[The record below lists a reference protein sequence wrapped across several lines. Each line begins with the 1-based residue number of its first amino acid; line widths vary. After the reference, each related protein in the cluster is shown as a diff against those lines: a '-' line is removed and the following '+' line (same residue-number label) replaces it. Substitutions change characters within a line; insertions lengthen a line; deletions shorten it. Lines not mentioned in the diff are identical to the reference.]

1 MSLLKSLGW
10 GVVVCLGVVSSA
22 GLSSA
27 KPLVLTPDGSTLFV
41 VNADSG
47 SVSAINTLTDE
58 KSGEVYVG
66 KDPHNLVLS
75 PDGTRLYVICQGS
88 HMLVTLDTE
97 TFSVVAKLRV
107 SAQPYD
113 AVTDLSG
120 DFLYVSSAA
129 MAVVEVIDLRLHEQE
144 IVAQIPVGPKPKGLA
159 LHPNGTRLYVVH
171 FLTGN
176 VSVIDP
182 RDNTFIQEIQGR
194 SDDNMVQRIVIHP
207 SNGRAY
213 IPNIRSNSDIQN
225 LFFKTTVF
233 PVVSVLDLGLNS
245 YDLLKRM
252 EMAVIVRAQNMPFDV
267 AFSPDGQRMY
277 VASMG
282 SADLSVLDVETRVVM
297 KYMNVGEGPRGVV
310 VTPDDKKVYVTNW
323 LTEDVSVIE
332 TEGHTEIKRIRVTNS
347 PLSET
352 LKRGKLL
359 FFSSHPREISKNRW
373 ISCASCHFEGEHD
386 GRTWNFS
393 AGPRNTTS
401 MRGIA
406 KTGPIHW
413 SADRDEIQDFENS
426 IRTLQLGTGLIQ
438 DGLPNP
444 DLGAPNAGLS
454 EDLDALAAFTN
465 SLQFRPNPF
474 RSPDGSLSP
483 EATRG
488 QAIFERVD
496 VGCTSC
502 HAAPLYTDSTLA
514 ASPFIVHNVGTG
526 DGPTEALG
534 GAFDT
539 PSLLGLW
546 DSAPYLH
553 DGSAPTLRDV
563 LTTKNLKDQH
573 GKTSHLSEPEIQD
586 VVAFLLSLEEA
597 ESRIEDLER
606 LD

>member
-1 MSLLKSLGW
+1 
-10 GVVVCLGVVSSA
+10 
-22 GLSSA
+22 
-27 KPLVLTPDGSTLFV
+27 
-41 VNADSG
+41 
-47 SVSAINTLTDE
+47 
-58 KSGEVYVG
+58 
-66 KDPHNLVLS
+66 
-75 PDGTRLYVICQGS
+75 
-88 HMLVTLDTE
+88 
-97 TFSVVAKLRV
+97 
-107 SAQPYD
+107 
-113 AVTDLSG
+113 
-120 DFLYVSSAA
+120 
-129 MAVVEVIDLRLHEQE
+129 MAVIEIIDLGLNEV
-144 IVAQIPVGPKPKGLA
+144 VAQIPVGPKPKGLA
-159 LHPNGTRLYVVH
+159 MHTNGTRLYVVH

-182 RDNTFIQEIQGR
+182 GDNTLIQEIQGR

-213 IPNIRSNSDIQN
+213 VPNIRSNTKTPN
-225 LFFKTTVF
+225 PFFNTTVF
-233 PVVSVLDLGLNS
+233 PVVSVLELGLNMYS
-245 YDLLKRM
+245 SEERM
-252 EMAVIVRAQNMPFDV
+252 EIAQVVRAQNMPFDI

-277 VASMG
+277 VVSMG
-282 SADLSVLDVETRVVM
+282 SADLSVLDVETRDVIQ
-297 KYMNVGEGPRGVV
+297 YMNVGEGPRGVL

-323 LTEDVSVIE
+323 LTEDVSVIDTASHE
-332 TEGHTEIKRIRVTNS
+332 EIKRIRVTNS

-373 ISCASCHFEGEHD
+373 MSCASCHLEGEHD

-413 SADRDEIQDFENS
+413 SADRDEIQDFEHT

-438 DGLPNP
+438 DGMPNP

-454 EDLDALAAFTN
+454 EDLDALAAFTH
-465 SLQFRPNPF
+465 SLQYRPNPF

-483 EATRG
+483 KAERG
-488 QAIFERVD
+488 QAIFERAD
-496 VGCTSC
+496 VGCTAC

-514 ASPFIVHNVGTG
+514 ASPFIVHDVGTG
-526 DGPTEALG
+526 DGPGEALG
-534 GAFDT
+534 AAFDT
-539 PSLLGLW
+539 PSLLELW

-563 LTTKNLKDQH
+563 LTTKNPDDQH
-573 GKTSHLSEPEIQD
+573 GQTSQLSEEEIQD
-586 VVAFLLSLEEA
+586 VIAFLLSLEEA